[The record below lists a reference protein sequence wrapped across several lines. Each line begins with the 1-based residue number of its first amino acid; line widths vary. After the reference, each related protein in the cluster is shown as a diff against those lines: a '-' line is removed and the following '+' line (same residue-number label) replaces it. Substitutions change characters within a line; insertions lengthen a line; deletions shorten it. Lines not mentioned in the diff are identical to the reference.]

1 MPLLL
6 LAVKKGDHE
15 GIVRVIYCC
24 LCLLAG
30 FLLFIHFYDSVFM
43 MLAILCFNFASERE
57 RESVNKGKSEENTER
72 CEMRQDD
79 VEFIII

>member
-1 MPLLL
+1 M
-6 LAVKKGDHE
+6 KGLF
-15 GIVRVIYCC
+15 V
-24 LCLLAG
+24 LSTAAFA
-30 FLLFIHFYDSVFM
+30 FLLDFYSLFIFYDSVFM